1 MRSLIHIAL
10 LLTVCFS
17 SVAYA
22 QTHAGEV
29 HGILSG
35 GVHKLH
41 GDFVD
46 DVYGPAGTVSLLYTP
61 ITQLGIEARVGLGK
75 GRWLVTPSMLARYPD
90 YYGAN
95 AQVGDYYPGTLTRI
109 EGENEV
115 RLTSY
120 DLLLHYNLVTDIP
133 AVPFIYA
140 GVGLLDFSP
149 ATAEMHEALPN
160 VAAELYST
168 SAVSIPLGAGVRIP
182 FNEEV
187 GIVFRG
193 EYRLAFTE
201 YLDDVSYNG
210 EDDGITSVFVGLTY
224 SFNPP
229 PVAEEIEIVETIHT
243 HEQFECCC
251 EEIEHC
257 EPCCHGMRHHHCGCC
272 HCCCCGGGGGGSAP
286 APPAPAP
293 APPAEDKS
301 ETLKPPPAEPE
312 PKAKPGPDKGD
323 GGSPAPCGPAQG
335 PERIKWEL
343 ADTETLLGEP
353 CLVRRVTENGE
364 KISYIAKKGP
374 DGKPTTKSLRVKS
387 WDVKDCEECMKK
399 LEQILK
405 DARKKPAEQRS

>member
-1 MRSLIHIAL
+1 MRTTLHIATL
-10 LLTVCFS
+10 LVLCLATT
-17 SVAYA
+17 AHA
-22 QTHAGEV
+22 QPRAGEV
-29 HGILSG
+29 TGILSG

-46 DVYGPAGTVSLLYTP
+46 DVYGPAGFISLLYTP

-75 GRWLVTPSMLARYPD
+75 GRWLVTPTMLASHPD
-90 YYGAN
+90 YYGPN
-95 AQVGDYYPGTLTRI
+95 AQVGDYYPGSLVRI

-115 RLTSY
+115 RLTTY

-140 GVGLLDFSP
+140 GIGLLDFSP

-160 VAAELYST
+160 VSAELYTS
-168 SAVSIPLGAGVRIP
+168 SAVSIPIGAGVRIP

-201 YLDDVSYNG
+201 FLDDVSYND
-210 EDDGITSVFVGLTY
+210 EDDAITSISVGLTY
-224 SFNPP
+224 SFNTP
-229 PVAEEIEIVETIHT
+229 PVIEEFELIDTIYH
-243 HEQFECCC
+243 HEHVDVCCC
-251 EEIEHC
+251 EDMEHC

-272 HCCCCGGGGGGSAP
+272 HCCCCGGGGGGGGGTP
-286 APPAPAP
+286 APSAEPSKGEQPAPAP
-293 APPAEDKS
+293 APAPAPD
-301 ETLKPPPAEPE
+301 
-312 PKAKPGPDKGD
+312 PGPDKGS
-323 GGSPAPCGPAQG
+323 GGPPAPCGPAQG

-364 KISYIAKKGP
+364 KVSYIAKKGP
-374 DGKPTTKSLRVKS
+374 DGKPTTKPLRVKS

-399 LEQILK
+399 LEKILR